1 MFFGSEVIETLLREK
16 LGASMSKGRILV
28 VEDDFDISN
37 MLRIYFSGQGYEVQ
51 VAPRGGDALSITRKQ
66 LPNLIMLDIMLPD
79 MNGYD
84 VCRELRQTTRT
95 SYIPIIFLTQKD
107 ERSDRIAGLELGAD
121 DYVTKPFDIEELKLR
136 VQNAI
141 NAAGRVAQ
149 IDSKSN
155 LPTGR
160 LIEDHL
166 RGLMRVQRPWTYIDV
181 KINTFDPF
189 TEIYGFVA
197 GDELIRFMALLL
209 NEVVDEMG
217 TPDDYVGHPGR
228 DNFVIVTYSTDAR
241 RMMER
246 LGQRFDEEVKQHYS
260 FIDRE
265 RGYILV
271 PDGGRGERQVSLMN
285 LSLGSVST
293 TSHRFSDIREITEL
307 AAEDRR
313 RRQNG
318 ADGDVDDGEQ
328 LLTSW

>member
-1 MFFGSEVIETLLREK
+1 
-16 LGASMSKGRILV
+16 MSKGRILV

-37 MLRIYFSGQGYEVQ
+37 MLRIYFNGQGYDVQ
-51 VAPRGGDALSITRKQ
+51 VAPRGGDALSMTRKQ

-84 VCRELRQTTRT
+84 VCRELRTTTRT
-95 SYIPIIFLTQKD
+95 SHIPIIFLTQRD

-141 NAAGRVAQ
+141 AAANRQTQ

-166 RGLMRVQRPWTYIDV
+166 RSLLRGDRSWTYTDI
-181 KINTFDPF
+181 KINTFDLF
-189 TEIYGFVA
+189 TEVYGFVA
-197 GDELIRFMALLL
+197 GDEVIRFMALLL
-209 NEVVDEMG
+209 GEVVDEVG
-217 TPDDYVGHPGR
+217 TPDDYIGHAGR
-228 DNFVIVTYSTDAR
+228 DNFVVITHSADPARLQQRIV
-241 RMMER
+241 
-246 LGQRFDEEVKQHYS
+246 QRFNEEVKQHYS

-265 RGYILV
+265 RSYILV
-271 PDGGRGERQVSLMN
+271 PDAEKGEKQVGLMT
-285 LSLGSVST
+285 LALGSVST
-293 TSHRFSDIREITEL
+293 KTHQFSDIREITEL

-313 RRQNG
+313 RGGTNATG
-318 ADGDVDDGEQ
+318 NTGER
-328 LLTSW
+328 LITSW

>member
-1 MFFGSEVIETLLREK
+1 
-16 LGASMSKGRILV
+16 MSKGRILV

-51 VAPRGGDALSITRKQ
+51 VAPRGGDALSMTRKQ

-84 VCRELRQTTRT
+84 VCRELRTTTRT
-95 SYIPIIFLTQKD
+95 SHIPIIFLTQRD

-141 NAAGRVAQ
+141 AAANRQTQ

-166 RGLMRVQRPWTYIDV
+166 RSLMRGDKAWTYVDM
-181 KINTFDPF
+181 KINNFDLF
-189 TEIYGFVA
+189 TEVYGFVA
-197 GDELIRFMALLL
+197 GDEVIRFVALLIG
-209 NEVVDEMG
+209 EVVDEMG
-217 TPDDYVGHPGR
+217 TADDYVGHPGR
-228 DNFVIVTYSTDAR
+228 DNFIIISHATDTNR
-241 RMMER
+241 LQDRLVER
-246 LGQRFDEEVKQHYS
+246 FNEGVKQHYS

-271 PDGGRGERQVSLMN
+271 PDSGGGERKVELMTI
-285 LSLGSVST
+285 SIGAVST
-293 TSHRFSDIREITEL
+293 TTHQFSDIREITEL

-313 RRQNG
+313 RGRSG
-318 ADGDVDDGEQ
+318 ASSDSGSQ

>member
-1 MFFGSEVIETLLREK
+1 
-16 LGASMSKGRILV
+16 MSKGRILV

-51 VAPRGGDALSITRKQ
+51 VAPRGGDALTMTRKQ
-66 LPNLIMLDIMLPD
+66 LPNLIVLDIMLPD

-84 VCRELRQTTRT
+84 VCRELRTTTRT
-95 SYIPIIFLTQKD
+95 SHIPIIFLTQKD
-107 ERSDRIAGLELGAD
+107 ERSDKIQGLELGAD
-121 DYVTKPFDIEELKLR
+121 DYITKPFDIEELKLR

-141 NAAGRVAQ
+141 SAANRQTQ

-166 RGLMRVQRPWTYIDV
+166 RTLMHSEGDWAYIDL
-181 KINTFDPF
+181 KINQFDSF
-189 TEIYGFVA
+189 TDVYGFVA
-197 GDELIRFMALLL
+197 GDEVIRFMAVLIG
-209 NEVVDEMG
+209 EIIDAAG
-217 TPDDYVGHPGR
+217 TPDDYAGHPGR
-228 DNFVIVTYSTDAR
+228 DNFIIITHSGDP
-241 RMMER
+241 ER
-246 LGQRFDEEVKQHYS
+246 LKTLLIDTFNEKIQQHYS

-271 PDGGRGERQVSLMN
+271 PDSVYGERQVELMT
-285 LSLGSVST
+285 LSAGSVST
-293 TSHRFSDIREITEL
+293 RTHQFSDIREVTEL

-313 RRQNG
+313 RGVSGQDNSS
-318 ADGDVDDGEQ
+318 AN